1 MNFTC
6 PICNSDI
13 RLIMSHPRDKC
24 QVKPCRQNLR
34 EETRPAM
41 NEQSKSD
48 LKRIGALAATL
59 RVIARDGL
67 EKTTIRAIAKEAGCS
82 AGSLAHYFG
91 DKEDILRQTLELADA
106 RISKRIS
113 DIISETEPNF
123 ALREVLA
130 QVLPIDNDRTVELTL
145 DVNFWGRA
153 LIHPELRGLE
163 HQDHDRWRNI
173 VLELVTSITS
183 SRKSEISAINLT
195 DVLIAFLDGLG
206 LQALIYPELFPPDR
220 QLELLDLQL
229 SRLGLNTQLLI
240 S

>member
-1 MNFTC
+1 M
-6 PICNSDI
+6 
-13 RLIMSHPRDKC
+13 
-24 QVKPCRQNLR
+24 
-34 EETRPAM
+34 ETQSAM
-41 NEQSKSD
+41 NEQSKFDS
-48 LKRIGALAATL
+48 KRVSALSATL

-67 EKTTIRAIAKEAGCS
+67 EKTTIRSIAKEARCS
-82 AGSLAHYFG
+82 AGSLAHYFS

-229 SRLGLNTQLLI
+229 SRLGLNPQLLI

>member
-1 MNFTC
+1 M
-6 PICNSDI
+6 
-13 RLIMSHPRDKC
+13 K
-24 QVKPCRQNLR
+24 
-34 EETRPAM
+34 
-41 NEQSKSD
+41 EQSKFD
-48 LKRIGALAATL
+48 LKRVGALSATL
-59 RVIARDGL
+59 RVIAKDGL

-82 AGSLAHYFG
+82 AGSLAHYFS
-91 DKEDILRQTLELADA
+91 DKEDILRQALELADEQ
-106 RISKRIS
+106 ISKRIS
-113 DIISETEPNF
+113 DIISKTEPNL

-130 QVLPIDNDRTVELTL
+130 QVLPIDNDRTVELAL

-163 HQDHDRWRNI
+163 HEDHDRWRNI
-173 VLELVTSITS
+173 VLELISSIAS
-183 SRKSEISAINLT
+183 SRKSEISAKNLT

-229 SRLGLNTQLLI
+229 IQLGLNTQVLN

>member
-1 MNFTC
+1 M
-6 PICNSDI
+6 
-13 RLIMSHPRDKC
+13 K
-24 QVKPCRQNLR
+24 
-34 EETRPAM
+34 
-41 NEQSKSD
+41 EQSKFD
-48 LKRIGALAATL
+48 LKRVGALSATL

-82 AGSLAHYFG
+82 AGSLAHYFS
-91 DKEDILRQTLELADA
+91 DKEDILRQALELADEQ
-106 RISKRIS
+106 ISKRIS
-113 DIISETEPNF
+113 DIISKTEPNL

-130 QVLPIDNDRTVELTL
+130 QVLPIDNDRTVELAL

-163 HQDHDRWRNI
+163 HEDHDRWRNI
-173 VLELVTSITS
+173 VLELISSIAS
-183 SRKSEISAINLT
+183 SRKSEISAKNLT

-229 SRLGLNTQLLI
+229 IQLGLNTQVLN

>member
-1 MNFTC
+1 M
-6 PICNSDI
+6 
-13 RLIMSHPRDKC
+13 
-24 QVKPCRQNLR
+24 
-34 EETRPAM
+34 ETQSAM
-41 NEQSKSD
+41 NEQSKFDS
-48 LKRIGALAATL
+48 KRVSALSATL

-67 EKTTIRAIAKEAGCS
+67 EKTTIRSIAKEAGCS
-82 AGSLAHYFG
+82 AGSLAHYFS

>member
-1 MNFTC
+1 
-6 PICNSDI
+6 
-13 RLIMSHPRDKC
+13 
-24 QVKPCRQNLR
+24 
-34 EETRPAM
+34 M

-67 EKTTIRAIAKEAGCS
+67 EKTTIRAIATEAGCS
-82 AGSLAHYFG
+82 AGSLAHYFS

-130 QVLPIDNDRTVELTL
+130 QVLPVDNDRIVELTL

-163 HQDHDRWRNI
+163 HEDHDRWRNI
-173 VLELVTSITS
+173 VLGLVSSIKS
-183 SRKSEISAINLT
+183 SNKSSLSAVDLT

-206 LQALIYPELFPPDR
+206 LQALIYPELFPADR

>member
-1 MNFTC
+1 M
-6 PICNSDI
+6 
-13 RLIMSHPRDKC
+13 K
-24 QVKPCRQNLR
+24 
-34 EETRPAM
+34 
-41 NEQSKSD
+41 EQSKFD
-48 LKRIGALAATL
+48 LKRFGALSATL

-82 AGSLAHYFG
+82 AGSLAHYFS
-91 DKEDILRQTLELADA
+91 DKEDILRQALELADEQ
-106 RISKRIS
+106 ISKRIS
-113 DIISETEPNF
+113 DIISKTEPNL

-130 QVLPIDNDRTVELTL
+130 QVLPIDNDRTVELAL

-163 HQDHDRWRNI
+163 HEDHDRWRNI
-173 VLELVTSITS
+173 VLELISSIAS
-183 SRKSEISAINLT
+183 SRKSEISAKNLT

-229 SRLGLNTQLLI
+229 IQLGLNTQVLN

>member
-1 MNFTC
+1 M
-6 PICNSDI
+6 
-13 RLIMSHPRDKC
+13 
-24 QVKPCRQNLR
+24 
-34 EETRPAM
+34 ETQSAM
-41 NEQSKSD
+41 NEQSKFDS
-48 LKRIGALAATL
+48 RRVTALSATL

-67 EKTTIRAIAKEAGCS
+67 EKTTIRSIAKEAGCS
-82 AGSLAHYFG
+82 AGSLAHYFS

>member
-1 MNFTC
+1 M
-6 PICNSDI
+6 
-13 RLIMSHPRDKC
+13 
-24 QVKPCRQNLR
+24 
-34 EETRPAM
+34 ETQSAM
-41 NEQSKSD
+41 NEQSKFDS
-48 LKRIGALAATL
+48 KRVSALSATL

-67 EKTTIRAIAKEAGCS
+67 EKTTIRSIAKEAGCS
-82 AGSLAHYFG
+82 AGSLAHYFS

-206 LQALIYPELFPPDR
+206 LQALIYPELFPPER
-220 QLELLDLQL
+220 QLQLLDLQL
-229 SRLGLNTQLLI
+229 IQLGLNKQVLI

>member
-1 MNFTC
+1 
-6 PICNSDI
+6 
-13 RLIMSHPRDKC
+13 
-24 QVKPCRQNLR
+24 
-34 EETRPAM
+34 M

>member
-1 MNFTC
+1 
-6 PICNSDI
+6 
-13 RLIMSHPRDKC
+13 MSHPRDKC

>member
-1 MNFTC
+1 
-6 PICNSDI
+6 
-13 RLIMSHPRDKC
+13 
-24 QVKPCRQNLR
+24 
-34 EETRPAM
+34 M
-41 NEQSKSD
+41 NEQSKFDS
-48 LKRIGALAATL
+48 KRVTALSATL

-67 EKTTIRAIAKEAGCS
+67 EKTTIRSIAKEAGCS
-82 AGSLAHYFG
+82 AGSLAHYFS

-113 DIISETEPNF
+113 DIISETEPDF

>member
-1 MNFTC
+1 
-6 PICNSDI
+6 
-13 RLIMSHPRDKC
+13 
-24 QVKPCRQNLR
+24 
-34 EETRPAM
+34 M

-67 EKTTIRAIAKEAGCS
+67 EKTTIRAIATEAGCS
-82 AGSLAHYFG
+82 AGSLAHYFC

-130 QVLPIDNDRTVELTL
+130 QVLPVDNDRIVELTL
-145 DVNFWGRA
+145 DVIFWGRA

-163 HQDHDRWRNI
+163 HEDHDRWRNI
-173 VLELVTSITS
+173 VLGLVSSIKS
-183 SRKSEISAINLT
+183 SNKSSLSAVDLT

-206 LQALIYPELFPPDR
+206 LQALIYPELFPADR

>member
-1 MNFTC
+1 M
-6 PICNSDI
+6 
-13 RLIMSHPRDKC
+13 K
-24 QVKPCRQNLR
+24 
-34 EETRPAM
+34 
-41 NEQSKSD
+41 EQSKFD
-48 LKRIGALAATL
+48 LKRFGALSATL

-82 AGSLAHYFG
+82 AGSLAHYFS
-91 DKEDILRQTLELADA
+91 DKEDILRQALELADEQ
-106 RISKRIS
+106 ISKRIS
-113 DIISETEPNF
+113 DIISKTEPNL

-130 QVLPIDNDRTVELTL
+130 QVLPIDNDRTVELAL

-163 HQDHDRWRNI
+163 HEDHDRWRNI
-173 VLELVTSITS
+173 VLELISSIAF
-183 SRKSEISAINLT
+183 SRKSEISAKNLT

-229 SRLGLNTQLLI
+229 IQLGLNTQVLN

>member
-1 MNFTC
+1 M
-6 PICNSDI
+6 
-13 RLIMSHPRDKC
+13 
-24 QVKPCRQNLR
+24 
-34 EETRPAM
+34 
-41 NEQSKSD
+41 
-48 LKRIGALAATL
+48 
-59 RVIARDGL
+59 
-67 EKTTIRAIAKEAGCS
+67 IAKESGCS
-82 AGSLAHYFG
+82 AGSLAHYFS

>member
-1 MNFTC
+1 M
-6 PICNSDI
+6 
-13 RLIMSHPRDKC
+13 
-24 QVKPCRQNLR
+24 KPCRQNLR

-206 LQALIYPELFPPDR
+206 LQALIYPELFPLR
-220 QLELLDLQL
+220 LQ
-229 SRLGLNTQLLI
+229 TCHFQQA
-240 S
+240 

>member
-1 MNFTC
+1 
-6 PICNSDI
+6 
-13 RLIMSHPRDKC
+13 
-24 QVKPCRQNLR
+24 
-34 EETRPAM
+34 M

-91 DKEDILRQTLELADA
+91 DKEDILRQALELADA
-106 RISKRIS
+106 RIAKRMA
-113 DIISETEPNF
+113 DIISESEPNF

-130 QVLPIDNDRTVELTL
+130 QVLPIDDDRTVELTL

-163 HQDHDRWRNI
+163 HEDHDRWRNI
-173 VLELVTSITS
+173 VLGLVSSIKS
-183 SRKSEISAINLT
+183 SNKSSLSAVDLT

-206 LQALIYPELFPPDR
+206 LQALIYPELFPADR

>member
-1 MNFTC
+1 M
-6 PICNSDI
+6 
-13 RLIMSHPRDKC
+13 K
-24 QVKPCRQNLR
+24 
-34 EETRPAM
+34 
-41 NEQSKSD
+41 EQSKFD
-48 LKRIGALAATL
+48 LKRVGALSATL

-67 EKTTIRAIAKEAGCS
+67 EKTTIRAIANEAGCS
-82 AGSLAHYFG
+82 AGSLAHYFS
-91 DKEDILRQTLELADA
+91 DKEDILRQALELADEQ
-106 RISKRIS
+106 ISKRIS
-113 DIISETEPNF
+113 DIISKTEPNL

-130 QVLPIDNDRTVELTL
+130 QVLPIDNDRTVELAL

-163 HQDHDRWRNI
+163 HEDHDRWRNI
-173 VLELVTSITS
+173 VLELISSIAS
-183 SRKSEISAINLT
+183 SRKSEISAKNLT

-229 SRLGLNTQLLI
+229 IQLGLNTQVLN